1 MCGPMRGALIACLLM
16 LAPSA
21 APAAPRPPVIVELYT
36 AQGCASCTGAGEV
49 METLAA
55 RRDVLPLT
63 FSVDYWDYLGWTDT
77 LARPEFV
84 ARQKAYVS
92 RFGLG
97 EPYTPQAV
105 VGGRGQGGALDAE
118 RLDALIARAVQTP
131 AGPRVSLTGTRASVA
146 AGKAPQGGAEV
157 WMVRYDPRPR
167 SVQVR
172 RGDNRGQVVVAVNAV
187 RELRRLGTWRGRG
200 LTWALPEVTE
210 AGLVTVVIVQSP
222 RGGGILAM
230 GRSRPPA

>member
-1 MCGPMRGALIACLLM
+1 MRRALIAFFLM
-16 LAPSA
+16 LTPLAVQA
-21 APAAPRPPVIVELYT
+21 ASRAPVIVELYT
-36 AQGCASCTGAGEV
+36 AQGCASCTGSGAV

-77 LARPEFV
+77 LARPEFTR
-84 ARQKAYVS
+84 RQRAYVA

-97 EPYTPQAV
+97 EPYTPQV
-105 VGGRGQGGALDAE
+105 VVEGRGQGGALEPEQLDGLIQRAAQGAE
-118 RLDALIARAVQTP
+118 
-131 AGPRVSLTGTRASVA
+131 GPRINLSATRARVG
-146 AGKAPQGGAEV
+146 AGRAPRGGAEV

-172 RGDNRGQVVVAVNAV
+172 RGDNRGQTVVAINAV

-200 LTWALPEVTE
+200 LTWALPGASEP
-210 AGLVTVVIVQSP
+210 GLVTVVIVQAP
-222 RGGGILAM
+222 RGGRILSAAR
-230 GRSRPPA
+230 GSSPA